1 MLCHDK
7 DKVQGCTDAAFYL
20 YRTKAAQTFGLF
32 SWAPASAQ
40 SFGVRP
46 WSSCR
51 RRSPPASS
59 SELRSQGL
67 QEKTAAWMG
76 VLPSL
81 QRLVNISITHEIVC
95 YFHNQTISMDDY
107 GKVWPY
113 WFGFAPYCR
122 SFSATL
128 TKPRRDAQKSG
139 VCPRWF
145 MLSTL
150 TPVEVVIQKALMKH
164 VQSKSKYFEMPLR
177 CI

>member
-1 MLCHDK
+1 
-7 DKVQGCTDAAFYL
+7 
-20 YRTKAAQTFGLF
+20 
-32 SWAPASAQ
+32 
-40 SFGVRP
+40 
-46 WSSCR
+46 
-51 RRSPPASS
+51 
-59 SELRSQGL
+59 
-67 QEKTAAWMG
+67 MG

-150 TPVEVVIQKALMKH
+150 TPVEVVIQKALMKYI
-164 VQSKSKYFEMPLR
+164 QSKNILKCPWGVFKPFLRTFSTFATFFSIVYLCRRAGKPPLFTVPKSTGQGIGWTPDMMLMSHGSSYQR
-177 CI
+177 FLLPHL